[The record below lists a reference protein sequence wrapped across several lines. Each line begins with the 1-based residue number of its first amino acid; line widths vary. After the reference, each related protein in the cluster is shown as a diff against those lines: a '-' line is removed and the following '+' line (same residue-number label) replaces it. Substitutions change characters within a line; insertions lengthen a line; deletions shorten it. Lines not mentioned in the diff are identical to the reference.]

1 MENELPAQEEGAQMD
16 VYEKVAFKDEAA
28 AKAFYPVVR
37 QRLLE
42 VYNWDKWCGFAS
54 ATFILTDPFGK
65 EIKRQVMEG
74 DYVKINIPGPGTST
88 GDGFDWVQ
96 VEWIREEQSAAGQM
110 IAFRVRPAANPLH
123 PEPDTAHFFKDKATS
138 TFKVYRKGLEVHAEV
153 HGRNEVPNSEGAVL
167 INNVRNV
174 LVGWMARIGLSYPQW
189 KSLVIGL
196 LDTKKQGI

>member
-1 MENELPAQEEGAQMD
+1 MKNEIPKQDEGAQMD
-16 VYEKVAFKDEAA
+16 VFEKVSFKDEAT

-42 VYNWDKWCGFAS
+42 IYNWDKWCGFPT

-65 EIKRQVMEG
+65 EIQRQVAEG
-74 DYVKINIPGPGTST
+74 DYVKINIPGPGGTK
-88 GDGFDWVQ
+88 GDGYDWVQ
-96 VEWIREEQSAAGQM
+96 VEWILEEQSPTFQK

-123 PEPDTAHFFKDKATS
+123 PDPETAHFFKDKATS
-138 TFKVYRKGLEVHAEV
+138 TFTVYREGMEVHAEV
-153 HGRNEVPNSEGAVL
+153 HGRNEVPNSESAVL

-174 LVGWMARIGLSYPQW
+174 LVGWMAKIGFSYPQW

-196 LDTKKQGI
+196 LDTKKQEI